1 MRLIFLPKRVDD
13 QLEGEAGME
22 FDRPQD
28 RPNGN
33 ALLNAAPASFVVTID
48 GVGRVT
54 AYSDER
60 VLVSL
65 ERAQSL
71 GRLPELRN
79 KLPIGCR
86 RGGCGICRARV
97 LKGNYRSEA
106 MSQEHVLP
114 EDRDV
119 GIVLC
124 CSIFALSDIS
134 LRLEPAPEARPRTA
148 VAAGS

>member
-1 MRLIFLPKRVDD
+1 M
-13 QLEGEAGME
+13 A

-28 RPNGN
+28 RPNGK
-33 ALLNAAPASFVVTID
+33 APFNAAPVSFVVTID
-48 GVGRVT
+48 GVGHVP
-54 AYSDER
+54 AFSDER

-71 GRLPELRN
+71 GRLPELRT
-79 KLPIGCR
+79 KLPVGCR

-106 MSQEHVLP
+106 MSLEHVPP

-124 CSIFALSDIS
+124 CSIFALSDIT
-134 LRLEPAPEARPRTA
+134 LRLEPAPKARLRTA

>member
-1 MRLIFLPKRVDD
+1 MRLISLPKRVDD
-13 QLEGEAGME
+13 QLEGEVGME

-33 ALLNAAPASFVVTID
+33 ALLNAAPASFIVTID
-48 GVGRVT
+48 GVGHV
-54 AYSDER
+54 
-60 VLVSL
+60 

-106 MSQEHVLP
+106 MSQEHVPP

-134 LRLEPAPEARPRTA
+134 LRLEPAPKARPRTA

>member
-1 MRLIFLPKRVDD
+1 MT
-13 QLEGEAGME
+13 
-22 FDRPQD
+22 FDRPQGPLD
-28 RPNGN
+28 EN
-33 ALLNAAPASFVVTID
+33 APVSGAPESFVVTID
-48 GVGRVT
+48 GVGHVP
-54 AYSDER
+54 AFSDER
-60 VLVSL
+60 VLISL

-71 GRLPELRN
+71 GRLPDLRI
-79 KLPIGCR
+79 KLPVGCR

-106 MSQEHVLP
+106 MSQEHVSP

-134 LRLEPAPEARPRTA
+134 LRLEPAPKARPRTA

>member
-1 MRLIFLPKRVDD
+1 
-13 QLEGEAGME
+13 ME

-28 RPNGN
+28 RSDGKAP
-33 ALLNAAPASFVVTID
+33 LNAAPVSFVVTID
-48 GVGRVT
+48 GAGHVP
-54 AYSDER
+54 ASSDER

-106 MSQEHVLP
+106 MSQEHVPP

-124 CSIFALSDIS
+124 CSIFALSDIT
-134 LRLEPAPEARPRTA
+134 LRLEPAPKARPRTA
-148 VAAGS
+148 VAAAS

>member
-1 MRLIFLPKRVDD
+1 M
-13 QLEGEAGME
+13 A

-28 RPNGN
+28 RSDGK
-33 ALLNAAPASFVVTID
+33 ALFNAAPRSFVVTID
-48 GVGRVT
+48 GVGQVS
-54 AYSDER
+54 AFSDER

-71 GRLPELRN
+71 GRLPELRT

-86 RGGCGICRARV
+86 RGGCGVCRARV

-106 MSQEHVLP
+106 MSQEHVPP

-124 CSIFALSDIS
+124 CSIFALSDIT
-134 LRLEPAPEARPRTA
+134 LRLEPAPKGRPRTA
-148 VAAGS
+148 LAAVK